1 MKKTSTLPD
10 QILEKFDDLQFEQ
23 VTAAELNNFTITGI
37 DGEGLGCITLCGL
50 YPLWEHSCMCSTSIR
65 MKKVHS
71 CSFREQWS
79 IERRDRE

>member
-1 MKKTSTLPD
+1 MHRMKKTSTLPD

-50 YPLWEHSCMCSTSIR
+50 YPLLGTQLYVFNIYQDEENAFMQFQR
-65 MKKVHS
+65 AMVH
-71 CSFREQWS
+71 
-79 IERRDRE
+79 

>member
-1 MKKTSTLPD
+1 MHRMKKTSTLPD

-50 YPLWEHSCMCSTSIR
+50 YPLLGTQLYVFNIYQDEESAFMQFQR
-65 MKKVHS
+65 AMVH
-71 CSFREQWS
+71 
-79 IERRDRE
+79 

>member
-23 VTAAELNNFTITGI
+23 VTAKELNNFTITGI

-50 YPLWEHSCMCSTSIR
+50 YPILGTQLYVFNI
-65 MKKVHS
+65 
-71 CSFREQWS
+71 
-79 IERRDRE
+79 

>member
-23 VTAAELNNFTITGI
+23 VTAAELNNFTVTGI

-50 YPLWEHSCMCSTSIR
+50 YPLLGTQLYVFNIYQDEESAFMQFQR
-65 MKKVHS
+65 AMVH
-71 CSFREQWS
+71 
-79 IERRDRE
+79 

>member
-23 VTAAELNNFTITGI
+23 VTAKELNNFTITGI

-50 YPLWEHSCMCSTSIR
+50 YPLLGTQLYVFNIYQDEESAFMQFQRAI
-65 MKKVHS
+65 VH
-71 CSFREQWS
+71 
-79 IERRDRE
+79 

>member
-23 VTAAELNNFTITGI
+23 VSAKELNNFTITGI

-50 YPLWEHSCMCSTSIR
+50 YPLLGTQLYVFNIYQDEESAFMQFQR
-65 MKKVHS
+65 AMVH
-71 CSFREQWS
+71 
-79 IERRDRE
+79 